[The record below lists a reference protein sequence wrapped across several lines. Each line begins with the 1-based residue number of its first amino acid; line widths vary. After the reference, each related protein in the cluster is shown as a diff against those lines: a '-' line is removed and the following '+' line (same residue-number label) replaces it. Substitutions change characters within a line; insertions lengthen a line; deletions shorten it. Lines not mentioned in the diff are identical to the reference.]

1 MPELPEV
8 ETVRRTLKNFIIE
21 KKIKE
26 VRVHYDKIVVGD
38 TKNFVESLKGQTIC
52 DIDRVG
58 KYLVFILDS
67 QAFISHLRMEGK
79 YNITEASTPLN
90 KHEHL
95 SFVFSDG
102 TELRYQDTRK
112 FGRIELVNKETYHQD
127 LPLCKLGPEP
137 WDADPQEIY
146 SKIHR
151 SSLPI
156 KTLLLDQTI
165 MSGIGN
171 IYANE
176 ICFSMKMHPLT
187 PGKRVS
193 KKRVAELIAV
203 SKEILEQAIA
213 QGGTTIHSFDAN
225 GITGLFQVQLQV
237 HMQKVCQVCNGPIT
251 KEMVRGRGTYY
262 CKVCQKKRG

>member
-8 ETVRRTLKNFIIE
+8 ETVRRTLKNFIIG
-21 KKIKE
+21 KKIQAIQ
-26 VRVHYDKIVVGD
+26 VHYDKIITGD
-38 TKNFVESLKGQTIC
+38 TDNFVTTLTGQTIR

-58 KYLVFILDS
+58 KYLIFILDRD
-67 QAFISHLRMEGK
+67 AFISHLRMEGK
-79 YNITEASTPLN
+79 YNIVNATKPLS

-102 TELRYQDTRK
+102 SELRYQDTRK
-112 FGRIELVNKETYHQD
+112 FGRLERVNKDSYRHD

-137 WDADPQEIY
+137 WDADPKAIY
-146 SKIHR
+146 AKIHK

-165 MSGIGN
+165 ITGIGN

-176 ICFSMKMHPLT
+176 ICFRMKIDPRT
-187 PGKRVS
+187 PGTRVS
-193 KKRVAELIAV
+193 KKRVVELITI
-203 SKEILEQAIA
+203 STEILEQAIA

-237 HMQKVCQVCNGPIT
+237 HTQKICPVCNGAIT

-262 CKVCQKKRG
+262 CQACQKKKG